1 SDHANGK
8 FLPAIKSFATYNKAS
23 KFIIKYFNNTSFG
36 FRTTSLIAALEYGFV
51 NDYVI
56 CFDDLERKGKSLE
69 IKEVMG
75 LVDELARKKNCKI
88 ILIFNEKNLD
98 DKLQEKQFSEYREKI
113 VDLDIM
119 YNPTTLE
126 NLSKVFLEN
135 DKNGNRIENIA
146 KDLNIRNL
154 RILAK
159 IKYTLDVFD
168 SFLKTATED
177 VKKDF
182 ANRVALFSVVYYSGI
197 EKVQYEDFK
206 TELNTGVSD
215 LPDDDGNKKEESAA
229 SIFVAKLDV
238 RFDGRGQHFDN
249 EIDFYLR
256 HGYINPASEM
266 NDIIKSRNKEYSN
279 LELNNKINNIWST
292 YRETFD
298 PDDSTFVSQIVTILE
313 ENLHEIPL
321 EQLGSF
327 LEVLEALDMNID
339 GYIEKY
345 SSYLS
350 ALSEE
355 ELTKIR
361 WYDMHSGY
369 EKLDVA
375 IQGVAIIDSYTPSI
389 EKVITRLSFEG
400 AINSRD
406 VTYLNSFSEDEYYKW
421 IMNCKSDALELVR
434 NGLLKFTKHNNPTP
448 EMRQITE
455 KAIRALNK
463 VSETSKINELRV
475 DYLTKYI
482 K

>member
-1 SDHANGK
+1 
-8 FLPAIKSFATYNKAS
+8 
-23 KFIIKYFNNTSFG
+23 
-36 FRTTSLIAALEYGFV
+36 
-51 NDYVI
+51 
-56 CFDDLERKGKSLE
+56 
-69 IKEVMG
+69 
-75 LVDELARKKNCKI
+75 
-88 ILIFNEKNLD
+88 
-98 DKLQEKQFSEYREKI
+98 
-113 VDLDIM
+113 
-119 YNPTTLE
+119 
-126 NLSKVFLEN
+126 
-135 DKNGNRIENIA
+135 
-146 KDLNIRNL
+146 
-154 RILAK
+154 
-159 IKYTLDVFD
+159 
-168 SFLKTATED
+168 
-177 VKKDF
+177 
-182 ANRVALFSVVYYSGI
+182 
-197 EKVQYEDFK
+197 
-206 TELNTGVSD
+206 
-215 LPDDDGNKKEESAA
+215 
-229 SIFVAKLDV
+229 
-238 RFDGRGQHFDN
+238 
-249 EIDFYLR
+249 
-256 HGYINPASEM
+256 
-266 NDIIKSRNKEYSN
+266 
-279 LELNNKINNIWST
+279 
-292 YRETFD
+292 TFD